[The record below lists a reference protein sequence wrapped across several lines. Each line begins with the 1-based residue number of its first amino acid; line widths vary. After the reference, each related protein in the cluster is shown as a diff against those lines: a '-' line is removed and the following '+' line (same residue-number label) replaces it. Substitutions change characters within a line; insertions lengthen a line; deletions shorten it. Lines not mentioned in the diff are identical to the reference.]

1 MVQMP
6 ENEARPTNNLRPE
19 EEKKGQP
26 VAPNEEPRVRPMSQ
40 TEIKQLAC
48 LSDLARRKIRDVP

>member
-1 MVQMP
+1 MP
-6 ENEARPTNNLRPE
+6 ENEARPTNDLRPE

-26 VAPNEEPRVRPMSQ
+26 VAPHEEPRVRPMSQ